1 MERTRKMELK
11 EFNQEYENIM
21 HSNFSNDEKVHK
33 LANLMTQ
40 MEGRF
45 SIPML
50 KNQEWENENRKVIAL
65 YRKISRSRIFD

>member
-1 MERTRKMELK
+1 MELK

-50 KNQEWENENRKVIAL
+50 KKSRVGKRK
-65 YRKISRSRIFD
+65 